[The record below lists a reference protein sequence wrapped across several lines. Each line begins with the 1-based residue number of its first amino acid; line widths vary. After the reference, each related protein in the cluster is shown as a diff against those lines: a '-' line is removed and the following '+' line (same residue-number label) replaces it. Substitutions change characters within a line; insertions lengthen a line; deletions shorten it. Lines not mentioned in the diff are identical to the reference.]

1 MGCTPIVLR
10 PAALQL
16 RYGRGNP
23 GATIDTAVV
32 VGLCKQTPPGA
43 AFARNRGAKCV
54 VVTVC
59 ASTTYLPLISFAFY
73 SAHLMHANVFGFL
86 RLKAIICDN

>member
-1 MGCTPIVLR
+1 MRLSGPGTVR
-10 PAALQL
+10 LQL
-16 RYGRGNP
+16 RYGRDNP

-54 VVTVC
+54 VVTVS
-59 ASTTYLPLISFAFY
+59 ASTTYLPLVSFAFFY
-73 SAHLMHANVFGFL
+73 ARAFESMY
-86 RLKAIICDN
+86 